1 MKFSP
6 SVIISDIKTFF
17 PMVFAIFRGKYKMP
31 WGTLIW
37 AIVCFIYLVSPVD
50 ALPDVLPL
58 LGITDDAA
66 FVLWIYTKLHQDL
79 ARYRAL
85 QNGENPDII
94 EAEIVSTDEEK
105 NKGINK

>member
-6 SVIISDIKTFF
+6 AVIITDLKTFF
-17 PMVFAIFRGKYKMP
+17 PMVFAIVRGKYKMP

-37 AIVCFIYLVSPVD
+37 AIVCAVYLISPVD
-50 ALPDVLPL
+50 ALPDVLPI

-79 ARYRAL
+79 AHFRAL
-85 QNGENPDII
+85 QNGNSPDII
-94 EAEIVSTDEEK
+94 EAEIVQPDEK
-105 NKGINK
+105 NKEIKK